1 MRSYVVQ
8 RDRLFNPRRRL
19 RVSALHIPMVPCAYG
34 SFRMLLRSLRG
45 AALSILLFT
54 IAHLDAGVAETVPL
68 VPVKLPGR
76 FGYIDRTGQWVIQ
89 PRFEEA
95 FDFHRSVARVRSGG
109 KFGYIDKTGGFVIA
123 PQYDEIGS
131 YSEGLLRVRVGDRVG
146 YLNSEH
152 AIAIPPQFEDA
163 ADFAGGLARVK
174 VNGRWGFINPAGQ
187 VVVAPQFD
195 ALHDFS
201 ESLARAIVAGKAGYI
216 DPTGRVA
223 IPLQFTIDNYDYGAD
238 DFHDGLA
245 LVAFRKG
252 QGWRI
257 GYLNPEGKFAI
268 EPALTDAYAFSE
280 GLAVAQRSVFKLRFR
295 GWAALY
301 GYMDASGKMV
311 IAPQFVERPN
321 HFSDGLAMIRVDNK
335 SGYID
340 RTGRVVLPPTYYEGT
355 DFRFGLALVRGSDP
369 LHVYID
375 KSGAVVSDGI
385 ALYNYEGWVGD
396 YPTRKFPDG
405 LERMRVRAG
414 AHVRYGF
421 RDETGVVRIAPRYEF
436 ALPFSEGLARVRLE
450 DGSYA
455 CIDRRGEVVHSEP
468 GSGPELAEEMQRVRT
483 TQDTRP
489 YVLEDA
495 TDTVLSGSYQYLGV
509 FSGGL
514 ARVRRAETA
523 MGYADATG
531 TVVIDGRFDEAMA
544 FDDGVA
550 RVRYDG
556 RWGLIDGTSE
566 YLAPPQF
573 DAIRPFSEGLAAVS
587 TGSYPELKWGYID
600 RRGRAAVAPQ
610 FDEAADF
617 SEGLAKARINT
628 RGTGFIDRA
637 GAWVVQPQFY
647 ETRSFHGGRAAV
659 QVLISEY
666 QVGKW
671 GYIDSKGAFA
681 TAPRFDEAHDLTD
694 GLAAV
699 RLGDKWGYV
708 DANGQMAIEP
718 RFATADD
725 FSGGHASVS
734 LSGSRVIIDREGKV
748 TGDAVGDGR

>member
-1 MRSYVVQ
+1 
-8 RDRLFNPRRRL
+8 
-19 RVSALHIPMVPCAYG
+19 
-34 SFRMLLRSLRG
+34 MLVRSLRV
-45 AALSILLFT
+45 ASLSALLFT
-54 IAHLDAGVAETVPL
+54 IAHLGAAVAETIPL
-68 VPVKLPGR
+68 VPIKLPGR

-95 FDFHRSVARVRSGG
+95 FDFHRSAARVRSGG
-109 KFGYIDKTGGFVIA
+109 KLGYIDKTGGFVIT

-152 AIAIPPQFEDA
+152 AMAIPPRFEDA
-163 ADFAGGLARVK
+163 TDFTGGLARVK
-174 VNGRWGFINPAGQ
+174 VSGRWGFINTSGQ
-187 VVVAPQFD
+187 MVVAPQFD
-195 ALHDFS
+195 AAHDFS
-201 ESLARAIVAGKAGYI
+201 ESLARVVVDGRAGYI
-216 DPTGRVA
+216 DRTGHFE
-223 IPLQFTIDNYDYGAD
+223 IPPQFVIDNSDYGAD

-245 LVAFRKG
+245 LVALRKG

-257 GYLNPEGKFAI
+257 GYLTPEGKFAI

-301 GYMDASGKMV
+301 GYMDESRRMV
-311 IAPQFVERPN
+311 VAAEFVERPN

-340 RTGRVVLPPTYYEGT
+340 RTGRVVLPPTYYDGT
-355 DFRFGLALVRGSDP
+355 DFRFGLALVRGTDP

-396 YPTRKFPDG
+396 YATRKFPDG
-405 LERMRVRAG
+405 LERMRVRLG
-414 AHVRYGF
+414 GRVRYGF

-483 TQDTRP
+483 AQDTRP

-495 TDTVLSGSYQYLGV
+495 AGSVLSGPYQYLGV
-509 FSGGL
+509 FSEGL
-514 ARVRRAETA
+514 ARVRRAETV

-531 TVVIDGRFDEAMA
+531 AVVIDGRFDEGLA

-550 RVRYDG
+550 RVRFDG
-556 RWGLIDGTSE
+556 RWGLIDGTGE
-566 YLAPPQF
+566 YLTAPQF
-573 DAIRPFSEGLAAVS
+573 DSIRPFSEGLAAAS
-587 TGSYPELKWGYID
+587 TGSYPALKWGYIN
-600 RRGRAAVAPQ
+600 RRGRVTVTPQ

-617 SEGLAKARINT
+617 SEGFAKARINT
-628 RGTGFIDRA
+628 RGTGFIDRD

-647 ETRSFHGGRAAV
+647 ETRSFRGGRAAV

-671 GYIDSKGAFA
+671 GYIDSKGTFV
-681 TAPRFDEAHDLTD
+681 TAARFDEAHDFSD

-708 DANGQMAIEP
+708 DTNGGMAIEP
-718 RFATADD
+718 RFNAAAD
-725 FSGGHASVS
+725 FSDGRARVS
-734 LSGSRVIIDREGKV
+734 LGGSHVIIDREGKV
-748 TGDAVGDGR
+748 TGDAVGDGP